1 MINVP
6 VTENVKNG

>member
-6 VTENVKNG
+6 VQLNKRNA